1 MISRIIIARNYI
13 QQVLDE
19 TEHTTATTTDTTAA
33 AAAAAELQTILKT
46 INEYI
51 LKNCNHAWVED
62 TIDMCCGE
70 KCVAINYCE
79 ICHLEPT
86 IPLKN

>member
-33 AAAAAELQTILKT
+33 AAAAAELQTIF
-46 INEYI
+46 
-51 LKNCNHAWVED
+51 
-62 TIDMCCGE
+62 
-70 KCVAINYCE
+70 
-79 ICHLEPT
+79 
-86 IPLKN
+86 